1 MRFARLE
8 LNYLENLQRDAK
20 KSRINKRFFH
30 RSDLITLAGFKNNFF
45 SKSNFFQLIK
55 IAVI

>member
-20 KSRINKRFFH
+20 NSRINKRFFH

-45 SKSNFFQLIK
+45 SKSNFFQFIK